1 MSMPSRRSPA
11 KGSSSSPLTNKF
23 RECEC
28 VNEVFTD
35 IDGNKFY
42 SGVVLGG
49 VTVQLGSFV
58 QVVLENDDDDDDE
71 AYAYCQILAIYD
83 DIAKGEGVYVEARW
97 FLEPFEVH
105 DIRKKLNIEILDN
118 ELFESDGLD
127 DIPAGSIKQLITI
140 KDYKRDSDK
149 RDRVSDTSYF
159 ICRYME
165 SSATNSIQ
173 KVSLNHILERGMDL
187 SAYRHAYVSHLE
199 TCNDIH
205 STSIDRYSVALRQL
219 HISVIPDSLPC
230 RTEHK
235 EQIESYIKKQ
245 INASMNSDK
254 NIDPPMYI
262 SGMPGTGKT
271 ATVLASIMALK
282 KSLKQETA
290 KCIVAHSLTHSLT
303 HSLKLTDS
311 LTHSLT

>member
-1 MSMPSRRSPA
+1 MPSRRSPV
-11 KGSSSSPLTNKF
+11 KGSGESPSKSKF
-23 RECEC
+23 RDCEC
-28 VNEVFTD
+28 VNEVFVD

-42 SGVVLGG
+42 TGVILGG

-58 QVVLENDDDDDDE
+58 QVLLENDDDDDDDE

-83 DIAKGEGVYVEARW
+83 DMAKGDGVYVEARW

-149 RDRVSDTSYF
+149 LDRVSTNSYF
-159 ICRYME
+159 MCRYME

-235 EQIESYIKKQ
+235 EQIENYIKKQ
-245 INASMNSDK
+245 INASMNNDK

-271 ATVLASIMALK
+271 ATVLASIMSLK
-282 KSLKQETA
+282 KSIKQELP
-290 KCIVAHSLTHSLT
+290 KCIALFTRSLTT
-303 HSLKLTDS
+303 F
-311 LTHSLT
+311 